1 MREEISPPSYEIVMD
16 GKESFDRLHVS
27 ATISKAVWHGTTDR
41 VQRAQMVERLEKA
54 LAERLAHAL
63 LKGYV
68 KLESRTME
76 MYDAYVINAE
86 VRVKK
91 WP

>member
-1 MREEISPPSYEIVMD
+1 MKDAPSYEIVTD
-16 GKESFDRLHVS
+16 GKETFDRLHVS
-27 ATISKAVWHGTTDR
+27 TTIAKALWHGETDKIA
-41 VQRAQMVERLEKA
+41 RAKLVEQLEKE
-54 LAERLAHAL
+54 LASRLAHAL

-68 KLESRTME
+68 KLESRTLE
-76 MYDAYVINAE
+76 LYDAYVIDAE